1 MRRVLKWLLILVGIV
16 VAAALALIA
25 YVFFASSR
33 LMARTYVVQVPAV
46 TVPSDANALARG
58 KYLFEKVA
66 LCADCHEKDLGGKV
80 VEENL

>member
-33 LMARTYVVQVPAV
+33 LRTAAR
-46 TVPSDANALARG
+46 
-58 KYLFEKVA
+58 
-66 LCADCHEKDLGGKV
+66 
-80 VEENL
+80 